1 MRGRGDATPFHS
13 IPARLIQGI
22 LELRRSKT
30 RHHRQLAVLRG
41 ESALP
46 VPAPPTVTVLLFAR
60 YAELS
65 GADRLEVPVGP
76 GADVRAVLQRLRE
89 ALPGAA
95 AIPDLPLC
103 AVNHRQASLADAV
116 GPGDE
121 VAFLPPLAG
130 G

>member
-1 MRGRGDATPFHS
+1 MP
-13 IPARLIQGI
+13 
-22 LELRRSKT
+22 
-30 RHHRQLAVLRG
+30 
-41 ESALP
+41 LP
-46 VPAPPTVTVLLFAR
+46 TIVTVLLFAR

-65 GADRLEVPVGP
+65 GVDRLEVPVAP

-116 GPGDE
+116 EPGDE